1 MLAKS
6 RTCAVIGLDGFVV
19 EVEVDISPGLP
30 SFTIVGLP
38 DAAVQESRERV
49 RAAIRNSGHEFPM
62 RRVTVS
68 LAPADLRKAG
78 PAYDLPIAVA
88 VLLSTGQVAESP
100 ASAVFLGELSLDGAV
115 RHTNGIL
122 PMVAVARDEGFK
134 SVFVPTPDAEE
145 AALVDGVEVL
155 PATSLAQVAGHL
167 RGEMAISPV
176 ISNGVLRRADQGSKA
191 SGGVDLADIRGQEHV
206 KRALEV
212 AAAGA
217 HNLLMTGPPGSGK
230 TLLARV
236 LPSLIPT
243 MAQREALEVTKIY
256 SVSGLLPASSPL
268 ITERPFRAPHYTI
281 SNAGLVGGGRMPRP
295 GEITL
300 SHRGVLFLDE
310 LPEFG
315 HTVLE
320 VLRQPIEDK
329 TVTISRAQG
338 SLTFPANFMLVAAMN
353 PCPCGFA
360 TDPVKEC
367 TCTPSAIS
375 RYGKRISG
383 PLLDRIDVFVDVP
396 RVEYE
401 KLATPPGAE
410 SSAQVRSRIERAR
423 GIQGERFAESGLI
436 ANAEMGPVEV
446 WQFCQ
451 VEEPATGLMQ
461 AAMKQMHLSARG
473 YHRVLK
479 LSRTIADL
487 AGAETIGVAHVAEAL
502 QYRPT
507 R

>member
-1 MLAKS
+1 
-6 RTCAVIGLDGFVV
+6 
-19 EVEVDISPGLP
+19 
-30 SFTIVGLP
+30 
-38 DAAVQESRERV
+38 
-49 RAAIRNSGHEFPM
+49 
-62 RRVTVS
+62 
-68 LAPADLRKAG
+68 
-78 PAYDLPIAVA
+78 
-88 VLLSTGQVAESP
+88 
-100 ASAVFLGELSLDGAV
+100 
-115 RHTNGIL
+115 
-122 PMVAVARDEGFK
+122 
-134 SVFVPTPDAEE
+134 
-145 AALVDGVEVL
+145 
-155 PATSLAQVAGHL
+155 
-167 RGEMAISPV
+167 
-176 ISNGVLRRADQGSKA
+176 
-191 SGGVDLADIRGQEHV
+191 
-206 KRALEV
+206 
-212 AAAGA
+212 
-217 HNLLMTGPPGSGK
+217 
-230 TLLARV
+230 
-236 LPSLIPT
+236 
-243 MAQREALEVTKIY
+243 
-256 SVSGLLPASSPL
+256 
-268 ITERPFRAPHYTI
+268 
-281 SNAGLVGGGRMPRP
+281 
-295 GEITL
+295 
-300 SHRGVLFLDE
+300 
-310 LPEFG
+310 
-315 HTVLE
+315 
-320 VLRQPIEDK
+320 
-329 TVTISRAQG
+329 
-338 SLTFPANFMLVAAMN
+338 MLVAAMN

-410 SSAQVRSRIERAR
+410 TSEQVRSRIERAR
-423 GIQGERFAESGLI
+423 AIQGERFAESGLI